1 MLTFS
6 RNKLL
11 EQPAAMKKSLIF
23 ALAIT
28 LLVSGCSTAS
38 LIYRN
43 AEGYLEYKIN
53 GYTSF
58 NARQKETIRQDV
70 SDYMRWHRKYALPE
84 YIIFLQNL
92 NGSAQY
98 EGRLS
103 AETAAQL
110 RGQLMNL
117 YRETMAPAI
126 RPAALLLSSLD
137 SAQILELGRTFAE
150 DFKKQKQEEIGESL
164 DDSLDKRAKKTL
176 AFLDWLAGD
185 LSSQQVQQIREMSRR
200 LPFAAPIYIQN
211 REANQ
216 SRLIALLSG
225 HASADQIAAFLSSW
239 IFTPEAT
246 RSPEQQRVIQS
257 FETGSDQ
264 MIVQIQALLTP
275 RQKNHI
281 HERLSANIEEMREL
295 ATDKPAAGG
304 VSR

>member
-1 MLTFS
+1 
-6 RNKLL
+6 
-11 EQPAAMKKSLIF
+11 
-23 ALAIT
+23 
-28 LLVSGCSTAS
+28 
-38 LIYRN
+38 
-43 AEGYLEYKIN
+43 
-53 GYTSF
+53 
-58 NARQKETIRQDV
+58 
-70 SDYMRWHRKYALPE
+70 
-84 YIIFLQNL
+84 
-92 NGSAQY
+92 
-98 EGRLS
+98 
-103 AETAAQL
+103 
-110 RGQLMNL
+110 
-117 YRETMAPAI
+117 
-126 RPAALLLSSLD
+126 
-137 SAQILELGRTFAE
+137 
-150 DFKKQKQEEIGESL
+150 
-164 DDSLDKRAKKTL
+164 
-176 AFLDWLAGD
+176 
-185 LSSQQVQQIREMSRR
+185 MSRR

-216 SRLIALLSG
+216 RRLIALLSG